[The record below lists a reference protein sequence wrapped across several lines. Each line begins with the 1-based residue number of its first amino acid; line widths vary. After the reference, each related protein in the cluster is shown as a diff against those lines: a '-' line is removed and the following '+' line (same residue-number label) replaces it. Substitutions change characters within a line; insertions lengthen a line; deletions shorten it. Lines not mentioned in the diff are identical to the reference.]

1 MLQLEERMLG
11 LEGNMTEMRSLLVNQ
26 HNVNLRLFRT
36 TRRNQRKL
44 ARDSSYQAIDT
55 SEDEKTF
62 FSDLLSMGT

>member
-26 HNVNLRLFRT
+26 HNVNLRLLRT

-44 ARDSSYQAIDT
+44 ARDSSYQASYT